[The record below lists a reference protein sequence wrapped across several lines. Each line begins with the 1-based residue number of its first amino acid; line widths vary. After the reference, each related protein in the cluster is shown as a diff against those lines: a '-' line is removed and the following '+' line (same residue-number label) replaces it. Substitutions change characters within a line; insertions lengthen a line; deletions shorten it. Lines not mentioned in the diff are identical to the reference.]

1 MRVLQINTTLNTT
14 STGRITEEIGQ
25 TLQIHGHE
33 SYVAYKRM
41 GPAGSTS
48 NLMKIGNDLDVYL
61 HGLKTRIL
69 DRHGFGSAKATRK
82 LIGDIKKTDPDII
95 GMHNLHGYY
104 LNIEVLF
111 NYLKE
116 VQKPVVWTFHD
127 CWPFTGH
134 CAYFDMVD
142 CKKWKTECNNCP
154 LTHAYPASWYLDN
167 SKKNFN
173 KKKNLFQ
180 GLENLTIVTPSK
192 WLKDLVKQSFLKDY
206 PVKVIN
212 NGIDLER
219 FKPVDSAEV
228 KEKHSLKGLKVILGV
243 ASVWDKRK
251 GLEHF
256 IELSKLL
263 DEDLRIVL
271 VGLNKNQ
278 IQSLP
283 RKIIGVERTESI
295 EELVALYSCAD
306 LFVNPTLVDNFPTT
320 NLEALA
326 CGTPVITYKTGGSPE
341 AVDERTG
348 VVVEKGNIENLH
360 SSLLRVLSN
369 GKEHYK
375 SDCRKRAVQKYDKN
389 DRFKDYL
396 NLYESKF

>member
-25 TLQIHGHE
+25 TLQKHGHE

-48 NLMKIGNDLDVYL
+48 SLMKIGNNLDVYL

-82 LIGDIKKTDPDII
+82 LIGDIKKADPDII

-116 VQKPVVWTFHD
+116 VQKPAVWTFHD

-154 LTHAYPASWYLDN
+154 LTHAYPSSWFLDN
-167 SKKNFN
+167 SKKNFY
-173 KKKNLFQ
+173 KKKTLFQ
-180 GLENLTIVTPSK
+180 GLQNLTIVTPSK
-192 WLKDLVKQSFLKDY
+192 WLKNLVEKSFLNEY

-219 FKPVDSAEV
+219 FKPVDPSAV
-228 KEKHSLKGLKVILGV
+228 KDKHSLKGYKVILGV
-243 ASVWDKRK
+243 ASVWDRRK

-263 DEDLRIVL
+263 DDDLRIVL
-271 VGLNKNQ
+271 VGLSKNQ

-283 RKIIGVERTESI
+283 RNIIGIERTESI

-341 AVDERTG
+341 AVDEKTG
-348 VVVEKGNIENLH
+348 VVVEKGNIEHLH
-360 SSLLRVLSN
+360 SSLLRALGN

-375 SDCRKRAVQKYDKN
+375 SYCRKRAVQKYDKN